1 MKGKLLIISIIAM
14 SLCLSAATALA
25 DFDAG
30 TSVIDRIA
38 GYSTSPGGEFTISTA
53 TLSTSQ
59 YSTSPTSTKNIYIAG
74 GMTTSFQ
81 SFCVETEEYVF
92 PTQTMDKTI
101 VNESGPT
108 GSQAVLGGEDAADPL
123 DPKTAWLYAQFA
135 TGDPGSLLGYT
146 YAPGSVRSSDAVQL
160 QDAIWALEE
169 EIPIPASGTQAK
181 IWYDLAGTNAGSS
194 IGDVRVLNLEIAVPG
209 GYKKMQDMLYLV
221 PVPGAVL
228 LGILGLGVAGLKLR
242 KYA

>member
-14 SLCLSAATALA
+14 ALCLSAAPAMA
-25 DFDAG
+25 DFDSG
-30 TSVIDRIA
+30 PSVVSRET
-38 GYSTSPGGEFTISTA
+38 GYSYPPGGEFTLSTA
-53 TLSTSQ
+53 TLDTSA
-59 YSTSPTSTKNIYIAG
+59 YSTDTKNIFIAP

-81 SFCVETEEYVF
+81 TFCVETEEQIF
-92 PTQTMDKTI
+92 PTQYVDKTI
-101 VNESGPT
+101 VNTSGSS
-108 GSQAVLGGEDAADPL
+108 GSQAELGGEATADPL

>member
-135 TGDPGSLLGYT
+135 TGDPGGLLGYT
-146 YAPGSVRSSDAVQL
+146 YAPGSARSSDAEQL
-160 QDAIWALEE
+160 QNAIWALEDE
-169 EIPIPASGTQAK
+169 GPIPTSGKAK
-181 IWYDLAGTNAGSS
+181 TWYDLAGTKAGSS
-194 IGDVRVLNLEIAVPG
+194 IGNVRVLNMEVLIPG
-209 GYKKMQDMLYLV
+209 NGYVNAQDMLYLV

-228 LGILGLGVAGLKLR
+228 LGILGLGVAGIKLR